1 MLAHYVRTM
10 IEAALSRLFTVA
22 TVTGTSGNLVTI
34 RRTGEAASDAQS
46 YPKLAAYAAP
56 ANGDEVLV
64 LQFGA
69 GYIVLGK
76 VTR

>member
-56 ANGDEVLV
+56 ANGDECLC
-64 LQFGA
+64 LNLGA
-69 GYIVLGK
+69 STLIIGK
-76 VTR
+76 VSR